1 LDKDRLD
8 LTVSIPICSLF
19 SHEQVIEC
27 VAMNEVIAGLA
38 SDPIVERLE
47 EQIGWYDLRSRSNM
61 RWFKR
66 IKMTEIVSAAIIP
79 LLAATSWPHTAM
91 VTGVLGVLITV
102 FEGMLQL
109 NQYHENWIR
118 YRSTCES
125 LKHEK
130 YIYLAGAGPF
140 ASAEKPRAL
149 LAERVESLVS
159 QEHAKWESVQ
169 EQDSKGKSE

>member
-1 LDKDRLD
+1 
-8 LTVSIPICSLF
+8 
-19 SHEQVIEC
+19 
-27 VAMNEVIAGLA
+27 MNDSAP
-38 SDPIVERLE
+38 DPIVERLE
-47 EQIGWYDLRSRSNM
+47 EQIVWYDSKSTSNM
-61 RWFKR
+61 HWFKR
-66 IKMTEIVSAAIIP
+66 IKLTEIVAAAVIP
-79 LLAATSWPHTAM
+79 MLAASHLIYAA
-91 VTGVLGVLITV
+91 VITGVLGVFITV

-130 YIYLAGAGPF
+130 YIFLAGSLPYG
-140 ASAEKPRAL
+140 SAANPRAL

-169 EQDSKGKSE
+169 QEDPKGKSE